1 MLLILVVHPYNII
14 LGDETKKKKTNKQT
28 NKQTI
33 KDPFLKT
40 FVKAVAETFHNNQVL
55 FAG

>member
-14 LGDETKKKKTNKQT
+14 LGDETKKKKKQA
-28 NKQTI
+28 NQQTI

-40 FVKAVAETFHNNQVL
+40 FEKAVAEAFHNNQVL
-55 FAG
+55 LAG